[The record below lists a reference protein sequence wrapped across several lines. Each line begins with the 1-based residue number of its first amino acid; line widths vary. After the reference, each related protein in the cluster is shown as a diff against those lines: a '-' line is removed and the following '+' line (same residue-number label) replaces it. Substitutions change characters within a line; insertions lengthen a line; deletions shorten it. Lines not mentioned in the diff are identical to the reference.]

1 MAPPFLKCG
10 KYRGTR
16 APIHLDRVVRHIGY
30 PDAALVASSTAML
43 SMPTPSL
50 ATILSCGEAA
60 MAVAETIAQFVMIAE
75 GLCSRTRQS
84 ISGAGEGVAGPVT
97 SFMSAD
103 SMICRSTVS
112 SGQA

>member
-1 MAPPFLKCG
+1 MP
-10 KYRGTR
+10 R
-16 APIHLDRVVRHIGY
+16 
-30 PDAALVASSTAML
+30 LVASSTAML

-84 ISGAGEGVAGPVT
+84 QQRCARVT
-97 SFMSAD
+97 SPIFTNDFRLCPAD
-103 SMICRSTVS
+103 ARENTPLLPVK
-112 SGQA
+112 